1 MMPSD
6 MGLESADRE
15 AVSKLQVA
23 LDAMLAD
30 LFDQL
35 ADFEQM
41 TADGAEARIGPDLRL
56 SMHEGSGVKARITT
70 HQGDVP
76 IALMVTRARE
86 GPCELCLIPG

>member
-1 MMPSD
+1 
-6 MGLESADRE
+6 
-15 AVSKLQVA
+15 
-23 LDAMLAD
+23 MLAD

-41 TADGAEARIGPDLRL
+41 TADGAEARIWPDLRL

>member
-1 MMPSD
+1 
-6 MGLESADRE
+6 
-15 AVSKLQVA
+15 
-23 LDAMLAD
+23 MLAD

-41 TADGAEARIGPDLRL
+41 TADGAEAWIGPDLRL
-56 SMHEGSGVKARITT
+56 SMHEGSGVKARMAT